1 MRLATLR
8 LAGFK
13 SFVEPTELH
22 FPSELV
28 GIVGPNGCGKSNT
41 LDALRWVMGESSA
54 KHLRGQSLD
63 DVIFAGSG
71 QRKPVAQASVELVF
85 EHQDD
90 SGALQGPWARFKDLS
105 IRRVSTRDGQ
115 SKYFLNGTRCR
126 RKDIADLFLGTGLG
140 RGHGATS
147 GTRSYAII
155 EQGQINRLLDARPEE
170 LRATLEEA
178 AGISRYKE
186 RRRET
191 EISIQHTRDNLT
203 RLHDL
208 RDELSRQLDKLE
220 RQAKAA
226 ERFRLW
232 QREAA
237 QLEIVLHSLQLQ
249 HLQHEREVELALHAA
264 EQAQLDTAQQHQQQC
279 HTDLEDQRARDAHI
293 QEQLHQAQ
301 ARAYA
306 CAAEVSQLEQ
316 ARRHALSQAE
326 QIERELQQLAQERA
340 QHARHHGEAQTHCLQ
355 LAKDSDAA
363 EAALA
368 PLNAQVNQAAL
379 TLTAAEQ
386 HAQDCR
392 QTFENLQNQ
401 AQEPAQQLRVERSQL
416 GQLEQ
421 QQRNLHER
429 LQRLSIAKLES
440 ESQTLEHDLD
450 ASRRSL
456 EQSKQQVDA
465 LEAAQDGY
473 ADVVAKTR
481 QTLAE
486 AETLAAALHAET
498 NAIRAEQRALS
509 ALEQA
514 QNNDT
519 SPALR
524 AWLKLHGLEQQR
536 AAEHVH
542 ATTKWLQTLDCVLA
556 DALNAVPVETL
567 DDWFAKA
574 NDQATL
580 GLWLVER
587 EPHGVVAPSPLTGEG
602 WGEGTKSPINEI
614 ANPLMQGDY
623 AQALLNGL
631 RPSSSLESALAR
643 RHELQPGEAWLTP
656 QGDRV
661 SRHLWQRPPAPHG
674 NHGTLQRRRRL
685 EQLAYELD
693 NLSPRQHAA
702 TEQRQVA
709 HTSLSALEAEHSARQ
724 REHRDTLRQ
733 QNDLAM
739 RSEQLR
745 LRLEQAHN
753 RLRGQRREHAELH
766 DELRHGEQRR
776 SQLQQQVHELENRV
790 RAQDIEL
797 GRARAA
803 REQAEQ
809 DSARLRNLVR
819 DAERAEQSAQ
829 SRLHALQR
837 EHSVRQQTLTQ
848 FATQSAHLDAREQ
861 ALLARQSASLTPQAE
876 LTAQIEAARHAELAA
891 NTALERTRKALAAH
905 TEATRNAQE
914 RLIHAERS
922 VQQARAAL
930 ESRRL
935 RLQALELRAE
945 VPAARLADCAQSD
958 ISRAR
963 EWVNNLD
970 MAAVQTRLH
979 DTQARI
985 ARLGAV
991 NLAALEE
998 YEQARLQHAAMQAQ
1012 QTDLEDALTTLE
1024 TAMRTMDQETRG
1036 RFRETFEAVNAKLG
1050 ATFQQL
1056 FGGGEARLELQGDAP
1071 SSEHDD
1077 PAQSKQ
1083 DRWLDRGVVL
1093 LARPPG
1099 KKISHIHLLSGG
1111 EKSLTAI
1118 ALVFAIFQL
1127 NPAPFCL
1134 LDEVDAPL
1142 DEANVGRFCAMV
1154 QAMSARVQFIFIT
1167 HNKTTMELARHLI
1180 GVTMR
1185 EAGVSRIVEVDLD
1198 AAVKMLDE

>member
-13 SFVEPTELH
+13 SFVDPTELH
-22 FPSELV
+22 FPCELV

-85 EHQDD
+85 EHHDE
-90 SGALQGPWARFKDLS
+90 SGALQGPWARFRDLS

-140 RGHGATS
+140 RGHGSTS

-203 RLHDL
+203 RLNDL

-232 QREAA
+232 QHEAA
-237 QLEIVLHSLQLQ
+237 QFEIALHSLQLQ
-249 HLQHEREVELALHAA
+249 QLHSEREHELTLHAE
-264 EQAQLDTAQQHQQQC
+264 EQAQLDETQRQQQQC
-279 HTDLEDQRARDAHI
+279 LLQLEASRARDTDLQTH
-293 QEQLHQAQ
+293 LHQAQ
-301 ARAYA
+301 TKTYA
-306 CAAEVSQLEQ
+306 LAADVAQLEQ
-316 ARRHALSQAE
+316 TRRHHFEQAE
-326 QIERELQQLAQERA
+326 QIERELQQLAQESA
-340 QHARHHGEAQTHCLQ
+340 QHAQHSAEAQTYLAQ
-355 LAKDSDAA
+355 LVRDIEAA

-368 PLNAQVNQAAL
+368 PLTEQVKRTNSAL
-379 TLTAAEQ
+379 EAAEQ
-386 HAQDCR
+386 RTQDTR
-392 QTFENLQNQ
+392 AAFERLQSQ
-401 AQEPAQQLRVERSQL
+401 AQEPAQQLHVQRSQL
-416 GQLEQ
+416 AHSVQ
-421 QQRNLHER
+421 QQRSLHER
-429 LQRLSIAKLES
+429 LQRLSLGRLES
-440 ESQTLEHDLD
+440 ETQTLERD
-450 ASRRSL
+450 A
-456 EQSKQQVDA
+456 
-465 LEAAQDGY
+465 EAARAAHLELSQRVNMLETMQDHH
-473 ADVVAKTR
+473 T
-481 QTLAE
+481 
-486 AETLAAALHAET
+486 ETLASARQALTDAGARLGAMQAEISAAS
-498 NAIRAEQRALS
+498 AEQRALV

-514 QNNDT
+514 QSNEV
-519 SPALR
+519 SPSLR
-524 AWLKLHGLEQQR
+524 IWLKQHGLEHAR
-536 AAEHVH
+536 AAEQVS
-542 ATTKWLQTLDCVLA
+542 AAAEWLETLDAVLA
-556 DALNAVPVETL
+556 DALNAVPVESL
-567 DDWFAKA
+567 DAWLTSA
-574 NDQATL
+574 NVHATH

-587 EPHGVVAPSPLTGEG
+587 DVAASCAQDSAAL
-602 WGEGTKSPINEI
+602 
-614 ANPLMQGDY
+614 LHGDY
-623 AQALLNGL
+623 ALALLNGL
-631 RPSSSLESALAR
+631 HPSPNLETALAG

-661 SRHLWQRPPAPHG
+661 SRHLWQRPPAPQG
-674 NHGTLQRRRRL
+674 NHGTLKRRQRL
-685 EQLAYELD
+685 EQLASELER
-693 NLSPRQHAA
+693 LHPSQLAASEQLTTARHALA
-702 TEQRQVA
+702 
-709 HTSLSALEAEHSARQ
+709 ALEGEHSARQ
-724 REHRDTLRQ
+724 REHREALRQ
-733 QNDLAM
+733 QGELAL

-745 LRLEQAHN
+745 LRLEQSQN
-753 RLRGQRREHAELH
+753 RLRGQRREHEELH
-766 DELRHGEQRR
+766 EELHRGEQRR
-776 SQLQQQVHELENRV
+776 NQLQQRVDELE
-790 RAQDIEL
+790 RALRTHETEL
-797 GRARAA
+797 HAARSA

-809 DSARLRNLVR
+809 EVARLRQRVR
-819 DAERAEQSAQ
+819 DAERAEQAAQ

-837 EHSVRQQTLTQ
+837 EHGVRGQALAHIEAQG
-848 FATQSAHLDAREQ
+848 AHLATRQ
-861 ALLARQSASLTPQAE
+861 HALLERQRATLAPQAE
-876 LTAQIEAARHAELAA
+876 LGAQLECARTADHLASTELEHAR
-891 NTALERTRKALAAH
+891 RTLAAH
-905 TEATRNAQE
+905 TDATRSRHEALL
-914 RLIHAERS
+914 RAE
-922 VQQARAAL
+922 QTLEQARTDLANRL
-930 ESRRL
+930 L

-945 VPAARLADCAQSD
+945 VPAARLADIAPSD

-963 EWVNNLD
+963 GLVNDLD
-970 MAAVQTRLH
+970 IPAVQARLH

-998 YEQARLQHAAMQAQ
+998 YEQARLQHAAMEAQ
-1012 QTDLEDALTTLE
+1012 HADLNEALATLE
-1024 TAMRTMDQETRG
+1024 TAMHTMDQDTRA

-1050 ATFQQL
+1050 ETFQQL
-1056 FGGGEARLELQGDAP
+1056 FGGGEARLELQGDAQLA
-1071 SSEHDD
+1071 EQDD
-1077 PAQSKQ
+1077 PTQTKQ